1 MDPASTVTTIF
12 AALGVAGILAQ
23 VVRFILKRVDGSA
36 ARESAKNT
44 TLETQRSK
52 AIHERDQSDA
62 KARIL
67 SDYASRA
74 RHQIF
79 ELGATPEDWP
89 DLEHT
94 LTPAQLRKLRAQPK
108 EKP

>member
-1 MDPASTVTTIF
+1 MDTAEVVTTIL
-12 AALGVAGILAQ
+12 AALGAAGLLSQ
-23 VVRFILKRVDGSA
+23 VVRFIFKRVDGSA

-44 TLETQRSK
+44 TLETQRAR

-67 SDYASRA
+67 SDFAA
-74 RHQIF
+74 RGRRQII
-79 ELGATPEDWP
+79 ELGGTPEEWP